1 MKTNSKALASFLA
14 AAVWADGE
22 YCEFEQS
29 LVADMGDLLD
39 AKTLTKDLEEAIAAT
54 ENMSGEEL
62 TAHLEEAAKKVD
74 TTEKEGILTL
84 CLQMLCSDAFLSSDE
99 VENFFTFAELLGVDE
114 DDAQAIL
121 DVFIDEEEDLIIEE
135 KSTNKKEYN
144 YGYTKNSSW

>member
-29 LVADMGDLLD
+29 LVVDMGELLD

-62 TAHLEEAAKKVD
+62 TATLEEAAKQVD

-135 KSTNKKEYN
+135 
-144 YGYTKNSSW
+144 

>member
-39 AKTLTKDLEEAIAAT
+39 AKTLTQDLEAAIAAT
-54 ENMSGEEL
+54 ENMSGDEL
-62 TAHLEEAAKKVD
+62 TTYLEEAAKQVD
-74 TTEKEGILTL
+74 ATEKEGILTL

-135 KSTNKKEYN
+135 
-144 YGYTKNSSW
+144 

>member
-39 AKTLTKDLEEAIAAT
+39 AKTLTQDLEAAIAAT
-54 ENMSGEEL
+54 ENMSGDEL
-62 TAHLEEAAKKVD
+62 TAHLEEAANQVD
-74 TTEKEGILTL
+74 ATEKEGILTL

-135 KSTNKKEYN
+135 
-144 YGYTKNSSW
+144 

>member
-39 AKTLTKDLEEAIAAT
+39 AKTLTQDLEAAIAAT
-54 ENMSGEEL
+54 ENMSGDEL
-62 TAHLEEAAKKVD
+62 TAYLEEAAKQVD
-74 TTEKEGILTL
+74 ATEKEGILTL
-84 CLQMLCSDAFLSSDE
+84 CLQMLCSDVFLSSDE
-99 VENFFTFAELLGVDE
+99 VENFFAFAELLGVDE

-135 KSTNKKEYN
+135 
-144 YGYTKNSSW
+144 

>member
-121 DVFIDEEEDLIIEE
+121 DVFIDEEEDLIIED
-135 KSTNKKEYN
+135 
-144 YGYTKNSSW
+144 

>member
-39 AKTLTKDLEEAIAAT
+39 AKTLTQDLEAAIAAT

-62 TAHLEEAAKKVD
+62 TAHPHAAPQQVD
-74 TTEKEGILTL
+74 PTENEGVLTL
-84 CLQMLCSDAFLSSDE
+84 SLQMLCSDAFLSSDE

-135 KSTNKKEYN
+135 
-144 YGYTKNSSW
+144 

>member
-1 MKTNSKALASFLA
+1 MKTNSEALASFLA

-62 TAHLEEAAKKVD
+62 TATLEEAVKQVD

-135 KSTNKKEYN
+135 
-144 YGYTKNSSW
+144 

>member
-39 AKTLTKDLEEAIAAT
+39 AKTLTQDLEAAIAAT
-54 ENMSGEEL
+54 ENMSGDEL
-62 TAHLEEAAKKVD
+62 TAHLEEAAKQED
-74 TTEKEGILTL
+74 ATEKEGILML

-121 DVFIDEEEDLIIEE
+121 DVFIDEDEYLIIEE
-135 KSTNKKEYN
+135 
-144 YGYTKNSSW
+144 

>member
-74 TTEKEGILTL
+74 ATEKEGILTL

-135 KSTNKKEYN
+135 
-144 YGYTKNSSW
+144 

>member
-74 TTEKEGILTL
+74 ATEKEGVLTL

-99 VENFFTFAELLGVDE
+99 VENYFTFAELLGVDE
-114 DDAQAIL
+114 DDVQAIL

-135 KSTNKKEYN
+135 
-144 YGYTKNSSW
+144 

>member
-29 LVADMGDLLD
+29 LVADMGDLLE
-39 AKTLTKDLEEAIAAT
+39 AKTLTQDLEAAIAAT
-54 ENMSGEEL
+54 ENMSGDEL
-62 TAHLEEAAKKVD
+62 TAHLEKAAKQVD
-74 TTEKEGILTL
+74 ATEKEGILTL

-135 KSTNKKEYN
+135 
-144 YGYTKNSSW
+144 

>member
-29 LVADMGDLLD
+29 LVADMGELLD

-121 DVFIDEEEDLIIEE
+121 DVFIDEEED
-135 KSTNKKEYN
+135 
-144 YGYTKNSSW
+144 

>member
-39 AKTLTKDLEEAIAAT
+39 AKTLTQDLEAAIAAT
-54 ENMSGEEL
+54 ENMSGDEL
-62 TAHLEEAAKKVD
+62 TAHLEGAAKQVD
-74 TTEKEGILTL
+74 ATEKEGILTL

-135 KSTNKKEYN
+135 
-144 YGYTKNSSW
+144 

>member
-29 LVADMGDLLD
+29 LVADMGELLD
-39 AKTLTKDLEEAIAAT
+39 AKTLTKDLEAAIAAT

-62 TAHLEEAAKKVD
+62 TAQLEEAAKQVD
-74 TTEKEGILTL
+74 ATEKEGILTL
-84 CLQMLCSDAFLSSDE
+84 CLQMLCSEAFLSSDE

-135 KSTNKKEYN
+135 
-144 YGYTKNSSW
+144 

>member
-54 ENMSGEEL
+54 ENMSGEDL
-62 TAHLEEAAKKVD
+62 TAHLEEAAKKID
-74 TTEKEGILTL
+74 ATEKEGILTL

-135 KSTNKKEYN
+135 
-144 YGYTKNSSW
+144 

>member
-1 MKTNSKALASFLA
+1 MKTDSKALASFLA

-39 AKTLTKDLEEAIAAT
+39 AKSLTQDLEAAIAAT
-54 ENMSGEEL
+54 ENMSSDEL
-62 TAHLEEAAKKVD
+62 TAHLEEAAKQVD
-74 TTEKEGILTL
+74 ATEKEGILTL

-99 VENFFTFAELLGVDE
+99 VENFFTFAELLDVDE

-135 KSTNKKEYN
+135 
-144 YGYTKNSSW
+144 

>member
-121 DVFIDEEEDLIIEE
+121 DVFIDEEEDLIIDE
-135 KSTNKKEYN
+135 
-144 YGYTKNSSW
+144 

>member
-39 AKTLTKDLEEAIAAT
+39 AKTLTKELEEAIAAT

-74 TTEKEGILTL
+74 ATEKEGILTL

-135 KSTNKKEYN
+135 
-144 YGYTKNSSW
+144 

>member
-29 LVADMGDLLD
+29 LVADMGELLD

-54 ENMSGEEL
+54 ENMSVEEL

-84 CLQMLCSDAFLSSDE
+84 CMQMLCSDAFLSSDE
-99 VENFFTFAELLGVDE
+99 VENFFAFAELLGVDE

-135 KSTNKKEYN
+135 
-144 YGYTKNSSW
+144 

>member
-29 LVADMGDLLD
+29 LVADMGELLD
-39 AKTLTKDLEEAIAAT
+39 AKTLTKDLEAAIAAT

-62 TAHLEEAAKKVD
+62 TAHLEEAANQVD
-74 TTEKEGILTL
+74 ATEKEGILML

-135 KSTNKKEYN
+135 
-144 YGYTKNSSW
+144 

>member
-29 LVADMGDLLD
+29 LVADMGELLD
-39 AKTLTKDLEEAIAAT
+39 AKTLTQDLEAAIAAT

-62 TAHLEEAAKKVD
+62 TAQLEEAAKQVD
-74 TTEKEGILTL
+74 VTEKEGILTL

-135 KSTNKKEYN
+135 
-144 YGYTKNSSW
+144 

>member
-74 TTEKEGILTL
+74 ATEKEGILTL

-99 VENFFTFAELLGVDE
+99 VENYFAFAELLGVNE

-135 KSTNKKEYN
+135 
-144 YGYTKNSSW
+144 

>member
-62 TAHLEEAAKKVD
+62 TATLEEAAKQVD
-74 TTEKEGILTL
+74 TTENK
-84 CLQMLCSDAFLSSDE
+84 CQ
-99 VENFFTFAELLGVDE
+99 
-114 DDAQAIL
+114 
-121 DVFIDEEEDLIIEE
+121 
-135 KSTNKKEYN
+135 STNL
-144 YGYTKNSSW
+144 TH

>member
-39 AKTLTKDLEEAIAAT
+39 AKTLTQDLEAAIAAT

-62 TAHLEEAAKKVD
+62 TATLEEAAKQVD

-135 KSTNKKEYN
+135 
-144 YGYTKNSSW
+144 

>member
-62 TAHLEEAAKKVD
+62 TATLEEAAKQVD
-74 TTEKEGILTL
+74 ATEKEGILTL

-135 KSTNKKEYN
+135 
-144 YGYTKNSSW
+144 

>member
-29 LVADMGDLLD
+29 LVADMGGLLD
-39 AKTLTKDLEEAIAAT
+39 AKTLTQDLEAAIAAT
-54 ENMSGEEL
+54 ENMSGDEL
-62 TAHLEEAAKKVD
+62 TAQLEEAAKQVD
-74 TTEKEGILTL
+74 VTEKEGILTL

-135 KSTNKKEYN
+135 
-144 YGYTKNSSW
+144 

>member
-29 LVADMGDLLD
+29 LVADMGDLVD
-39 AKTLTKDLEEAIAAT
+39 AKTLTQDLEAASAAT

-62 TAHLEEAAKKVD
+62 TATLEEAAKQVD
-74 TTEKEGILTL
+74 TTEKEGILTI

-135 KSTNKKEYN
+135 
-144 YGYTKNSSW
+144 

>member
-62 TAHLEEAAKKVD
+62 TATLEEAAKQVD

-114 DDAQAIL
+114 EDAQAIL

-135 KSTNKKEYN
+135 
-144 YGYTKNSSW
+144 

>member
-74 TTEKEGILTL
+74 ATEKEGILTL

-99 VENFFTFAELLGVDE
+99 VENFFTFAEVLGVDE

-135 KSTNKKEYN
+135 
-144 YGYTKNSSW
+144 

>member
-1 MKTNSKALASFLA
+1 MKTDSKALASFLA

-22 YCEFEQS
+22 YCECEQS

-39 AKTLTKDLEEAIAAT
+39 AKTLTQNLEAAIAAT
-54 ENMSGEEL
+54 ENMSSDEL
-62 TAHLEEAAKKVD
+62 TAHLEEAAKQVD
-74 TTEKEGILTL
+74 ATEKEGILTL

-135 KSTNKKEYN
+135 
-144 YGYTKNSSW
+144 

>member
-29 LVADMGDLLD
+29 LAADMGDLLD
-39 AKTLTKDLEEAIAAT
+39 AKTLTKDLEEAVAAT

-62 TAHLEEAAKKVD
+62 TAHLEGAAKKVD
-74 TTEKEGILTL
+74 ATEKEGILTL

-99 VENFFTFAELLGVDE
+99 VENYFTFAELLGVNE

-135 KSTNKKEYN
+135 
-144 YGYTKNSSW
+144 

>member
-1 MKTNSKALASFLA
+1 MKTDSKALASFLA

-39 AKTLTKDLEEAIAAT
+39 AKTLTQDLEVAIAAT

-62 TAHLEEAAKKVD
+62 TAQLEEAAQQVD

-135 KSTNKKEYN
+135 
-144 YGYTKNSSW
+144 

>member
-1 MKTNSKALASFLA
+1 MKTDSKALASFLA

-39 AKTLTKDLEEAIAAT
+39 AKTLTQDLEAAIAAT
-54 ENMSGEEL
+54 ENMSDDEL
-62 TAHLEEAAKKVD
+62 TAHLEDAAKQVD
-74 TTEKEGILTL
+74 ATEKEGILTL

-135 KSTNKKEYN
+135 
-144 YGYTKNSSW
+144 

>member
-39 AKTLTKDLEEAIAAT
+39 AKTLTKDLEEAIATT

-74 TTEKEGILTL
+74 ATEKEGILTL

-99 VENFFTFAELLGVDE
+99 VENYFTFAELLGVNE

-135 KSTNKKEYN
+135 
-144 YGYTKNSSW
+144 

>member
-29 LVADMGDLLD
+29 LVADMGELLD
-39 AKTLTKDLEEAIAAT
+39 AKTLTQDLEAAIAAT
-54 ENMSGEEL
+54 ENMSGDEL
-62 TAHLEEAAKKVD
+62 TAQLEEAAKQVD
-74 TTEKEGILTL
+74 ATEKEGILTL

-135 KSTNKKEYN
+135 
-144 YGYTKNSSW
+144 

>member
-29 LVADMGDLLD
+29 LVADMGELLD
-39 AKTLTKDLEEAIAAT
+39 AKTLTKDLEEAIVAT

-62 TAHLEEAAKKVD
+62 TAHLEDAAKKVD
-74 TTEKEGILTL
+74 ATEKEGILTL

-99 VENFFTFAELLGVDE
+99 VENYFTFAELLGVNE

-135 KSTNKKEYN
+135 
-144 YGYTKNSSW
+144 

>member
-39 AKTLTKDLEEAIAAT
+39 AKTLTQDLEAAIAAT
-54 ENMSGEEL
+54 ENMSGDEL
-62 TAHLEEAAKKVD
+62 TAYLEEAAKQVD
-74 TTEKEGILTL
+74 ATEKEGILTL

-135 KSTNKKEYN
+135 
-144 YGYTKNSSW
+144 

>member
-39 AKTLTKDLEEAIAAT
+39 ARTLTKDLEEAIAAT

-74 TTEKEGILTL
+74 ATEKEGILTL

-99 VENFFTFAELLGVDE
+99 VENIFTFAELLGVDE

-135 KSTNKKEYN
+135 
-144 YGYTKNSSW
+144 

>member
-114 DDAQAIL
+114 DDAQTIL

-135 KSTNKKEYN
+135 
-144 YGYTKNSSW
+144 

>member
-62 TAHLEEAAKKVD
+62 TATLEEAAKQVD

-99 VENFFTFAELLGVDE
+99 VENFFTFAELLGVNE

-135 KSTNKKEYN
+135 
-144 YGYTKNSSW
+144 